1 MEEFKQMHMEETKCP
16 FIHVVVSCVD
26 KIKNEVRVRYKLQ
39 NKM

>member
-16 FIHVVVSCVD
+16 LIHIGVSCVG
-26 KIKNEVRVRYKLQ
+26 KIKNEVRVQYKLQ